1 MAGQVL
7 PDDDHGEAGG
17 SHVLLGAGE
26 DDAVLAH
33 VHRTGQDVGG
43 HIAHQG
49 HVAGVGDVLPLGAV
63 DGVVGAVVEIG
74 RLGVQLQLV
83 LGGDV
88 GVVPVLAGSGQV
100 DGAVLLGLLVGQ
112 VGEVA
117 GDGVVGLARLADEV
131 EGHGGELGGG
141 AALEEEDLVALGD
154 LQQAAELGLGVVKD
168 LLKHL

>member
-7 PDDDHGEAGG
+7 PDDGHGEAGG
-17 SHVLLGAGE
+17 GHVLLGAGE

-43 HIAHQG
+43 HITHQG

-88 GVVPVLAGSGQV
+88 GVVPVLTGGGQV

-117 GDGVVGLARLADEV
+117 GDGVVGLARLTDEIQ
-131 EGHGGELGGG
+131 GHGGELGGG

-154 LQQAAELGLGVVKD
+154 LQQAAEFGLGVVKD